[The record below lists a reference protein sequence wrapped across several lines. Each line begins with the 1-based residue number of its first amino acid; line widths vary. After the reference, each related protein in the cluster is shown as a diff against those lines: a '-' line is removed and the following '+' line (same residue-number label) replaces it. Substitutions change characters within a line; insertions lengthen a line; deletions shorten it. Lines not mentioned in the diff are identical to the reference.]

1 MSTSIRNS
9 QVEELV
15 RQLAREFG
23 ITMDQAEEIYSLRFK
38 FVRECMSSHTLDEV
52 AESGKVKSI
61 RWMGLG
67 EFYPNKKRIKRLVNQ
82 RLKNNGT

>member
-1 MSTSIRNS
+1 
-9 QVEELV
+9 
-15 RQLAREFG
+15 
-23 ITMDQAEEIYSLRFK
+23 
-38 FVRECMSSHTLDEV
+38 MSSHTLDEV